1 MGESTRMRLLSCAIA
16 GVAAGVLTGILLS
29 WQLGV
34 MGGWIFFTAAFLIW
48 TWARIV
54 GMDPSTTAHHALRE
68 DPGRRTFDLLVVV
81 AALASLV
88 GVALVLADSS
98 SPGGQPVQAA
108 VSIVAIF
115 LSWGTVQTVYT
126 QRYAELYYVGTDGG
140 IDFPGPDDQ
149 GKPSYRDFAY
159 LAFTIG
165 MTYQVSDTDLTDKQV
180 RHTALRHGLL
190 SYLFGAVVIAA
201 TINLIGGL
209 GH

>member
-1 MGESTRMRLLSCAIA
+1 MRLSICAIA
-16 GVAAGVLTGILLS
+16 GVAAGVLTGTLLS
-29 WQLGV
+29 WQLGL
-34 MGGWIFFTAAFLIW
+34 MGGWIFFTATFLIW
-48 TWARIV
+48 TWVRIIR
-54 GMDPSTTAHHALRE
+54 MDANTTAHHALRE
-68 DPGRRTFDLLVVV
+68 DPGRRTFDILVIA

-88 GVALVLADSS
+88 GVVLVLADSS
-98 SPGGQPVQAA
+98 SPGGHAVQAV

-126 QRYAELYYVGTDGG
+126 QRYAELYYVGSDGG
-140 IDFPGPDDQ
+140 IDFPGPDDE
-149 GKPSYRDFAY
+149 GKPNYRDFAY

-165 MTYQVSDTDLTDKQV
+165 MTYQVSDTDLTNKPI

-209 GH
+209 GSH